1 MIELGLIGF
10 PIKHSFSPI
19 IHQAALRYCNLA
31 GSYSLFPILPSDQ
44 SGLKELL
51 ARVRDR
57 EITGLNVTIPYK
69 EIVIPLLDEL
79 TPTAITIGAV
89 NTIYSQNGK
98 LVGANTDAAGFI
110 KDLVDF
116 TTREMLIFKKNKSVL
131 VLGGGGSARAIVYAL
146 LDDDWKVI
154 LATRQSDQA
163 DKLIDQLSNHRYQI
177 ANIEFQDKAIQSINP
192 PPDLIINTTP
202 LGMSP
207 DIENSPWPGN
217 LPFPPEAA
225 VYDLVYNPPVTKL
238 VHQAK
243 EAGLPAIT
251 GLGMLVEQA
260 AKAFELWTG
269 RLVPREVLF
278 AVMEE
283 K

>member
-1 MIELGLIGF
+1 
-10 PIKHSFSPI
+10 
-19 IHQAALRYCNLA
+19 
-31 GSYSLFPILPSDQ
+31 
-44 SGLKELL
+44 
-51 ARVRDR
+51 
-57 EITGLNVTIPYK
+57 
-69 EIVIPLLDEL
+69 
-79 TPTAITIGAV
+79 
-89 NTIYSQNGK
+89 
-98 LVGANTDAAGFI
+98 
-110 KDLVDF
+110 
-116 TTREMLIFKKNKSVL
+116 
-131 VLGGGGSARAIVYAL
+131 
-146 LDDDWKVI
+146 
-154 LATRQSDQA
+154 
-163 DKLIDQLSNHRYQI
+163 
-177 ANIEFQDKAIQSINP
+177 
-192 PPDLIINTTP
+192 
-202 LGMSP
+202 MSP